1 MEKYKNDCK
10 LLRDQNNNLMKEIQ
24 NIISFHEKVQNKLKR
39 REKIKEL
46 LEDNNNILQQSLIN
60 LDNILSNN
68 IDEKSYV

>member
-10 LLRDQNNNLMKEIQ
+10 LLREQNNNLMKEIQ